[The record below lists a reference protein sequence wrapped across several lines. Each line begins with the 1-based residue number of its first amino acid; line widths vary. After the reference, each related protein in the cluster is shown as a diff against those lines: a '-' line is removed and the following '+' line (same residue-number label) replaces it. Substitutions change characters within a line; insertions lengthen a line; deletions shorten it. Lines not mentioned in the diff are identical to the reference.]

1 MVRICVADDEKA
13 CVDRLRE
20 YLERYFAGDENGY
33 SLSVFSDGQALV
45 DGYQPVYDV
54 VFLDIEMPNMD
65 GMAAAE
71 RIRKADENVVIVF
84 LTRMAQY
91 AVKGYS
97 VNALDFI
104 VKPVGYDVFAEK
116 LRRAIDTAAKRAERK
131 IEIRMDGDVLW
142 LPASSVYYV
151 EVRTHDLIYHT
162 TMGEYRVR
170 GSLTEAEKSLRDCGF
185 KACSRYYLVNM
196 RHVLG
201 VYDWYIIVGDK
212 KIEVS
217 RRKRKEIM
225 LALMDYHGGR

>member
-1 MVRICVADDEKA
+1 
-13 CVDRLRE
+13 
-20 YLERYFAGDENGY
+20 
-33 SLSVFSDGQALV
+33 
-45 DGYQPVYDV
+45 
-54 VFLDIEMPNMD
+54 MD

-104 VKPVGYDVFAEK
+104 VKPVGYEVFAEK

-170 GSLTEAEKSLRDCGF
+170 GQSDGGGKVAARLRIQGVF
-185 KACSRYYLVNM
+185 EVLSGEHAARPGRVRLVHH
-196 RHVLG
+196 R
-201 VYDWYIIVGDK
+201 
-212 KIEVS
+212 
-217 RRKRKEIM
+217 
-225 LALMDYHGGR
+225 GRQEDRGQPT